1 MTLPNQMAQIER
13 SKTNFRG
20 LSLKRR
26 LLIKGTSKQNWHL
39 FEGLGMMIIQYFQK
53 STLMFNRPRLG
64 GHDRS
69 DKGSQAD
76 LTDLKIWCKKKGS
89 ERKSHGSWP
98 RLALELLQRIGT
110 NKVE

>member
-1 MTLPNQMAQIER
+1 MTLASQMAQIER

-64 GHDRS
+64 SAGFFALVNEGWSVSRM
-69 DKGSQAD
+69 GGVTFAQ
-76 LTDLKIWCKKKGS
+76 
-89 ERKSHGSWP
+89 
-98 RLALELLQRIGT
+98 RLLPCLYPLPWLYQGIVLEGRQ
-110 NKVE
+110 

>member
-1 MTLPNQMAQIER
+1 MESPTFHM
-13 SKTNFRG
+13 G
-20 LSLKRR
+20 SLKCRSEWR
-26 LLIKGTSKQNWHL
+26 QFSAGTR
-39 FEGLGMMIIQYFQK
+39 EGLRKGEGI
-53 STLMFNRPRLG
+53 LG